1 MGLGAGRDWLLHPHA
16 RNMAT
21 HKAPFYW
28 INSRLRTGIQRWLS
42 PAVFP
47 CLAPLSASLPWL
59 FLAGGSGTCTAEIGG
74 GKTWGWGG
82 RWGCQQTQA
91 GKCVL
96 KTAHKAGDVSEEAEL
111 RRLGWSIFFRACTRE
126 SRCTGS
132 SVGGSLLPV
141 ALVSPLHSHHQKVSA
156 F

>member
-1 MGLGAGRDWLLHPHA
+1 MSVSVGTVTPPDFHSHASTGTDAQRAHAEQINGNARVRTGGPSSEVGLGAGRDWLLHPHA
-16 RNMAT
+16 RNTAT

-42 PAVFP
+42 PAVSP

-59 FLAGGSGTCTAEIGG
+59 FLAGGSGTCTAELGG

-82 RWGCQQTQA
+82 LGWGCQQTQA

-96 KTAHKAGDVSEEAEL
+96 KTAYKAGNV
-111 RRLGWSIFFRACTRE
+111 
-126 SRCTGS
+126 
-132 SVGGSLLPV
+132 
-141 ALVSPLHSHHQKVSA
+141 
-156 F
+156 